1 MQIFRTYN
9 LILLLATVTMISVAV
24 FLALNFGDQ
33 RNRFETKETYSL
45 NNVKDTNLFVRRSSI
60 FFEFRF

>member
-9 LILLLATVTMISVAV
+9 LVLLLATVTMISVAV

-33 RNRFETKETYSL
+33 RNRFETEETYSL
-45 NNVKDTNLFVRRSSI
+45 DNIKYTNPVDL
-60 FFEFRF
+60 